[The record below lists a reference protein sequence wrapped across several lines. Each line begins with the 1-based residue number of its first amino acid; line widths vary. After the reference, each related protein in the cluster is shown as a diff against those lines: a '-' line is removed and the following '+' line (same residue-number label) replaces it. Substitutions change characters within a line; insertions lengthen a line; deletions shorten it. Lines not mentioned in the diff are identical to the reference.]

1 MATTPTDTELL
12 ILDVDGVLTDGSIWY
27 DDAGQEFKRF
37 HVRDGAGMRA
47 WMRLGFKI
55 AIITG
60 RDGTAVM
67 HRMRNLGVEHVL
79 RGVKDK
85 QRATHELCER
95 LGVSPAKAACVADDW
110 ADLGMMRLVA
120 FPIAVADA
128 DQSVR
133 DAAAWVTTRPGGHG
147 AAREAIE
154 HLLQSKGL
162 LDKAREGA

>member
-1 MATTPTDTELL
+1 MAQTPSDIELL

-27 DDAGQEFKRF
+27 DDAGQELKRF

-47 WMRLGFKI
+47 WMRMGFHV

-85 QRATHELCER
+85 RHATQDLCQR
-95 LGVSPAKAACVADDW
+95 LGVRPSRAACVADDW
-110 ADLGMMRLVA
+110 ADLGMMGVVGFA
-120 FPIAVADA
+120 IAVADA
-128 DQSVR
+128 DESVR
-133 DAAAWVTTRPGGHG
+133 ERAAWVTTRPGGQG
-147 AAREAIE
+147 AVREAIE
-154 HLLQSKGL
+154 HLLRAKGL